1 MSGSGECRCH
11 AHFTGTACELCA
23 PGAFGPLCQG
33 RLCCPA
39 LPCSLTPVACVPTPS
54 CLSLSPACNC
64 TSHGRCDE
72 GLGGSGSCFCD
83 EGWTGPHCE
92 VQLGEWAL
100 CLCPPCTHQCVPQ
113 LHTRMEGSPGGQ
125 PLTWMCGV
133 GPGGQSCSLCALH
146 PAHPR
151 PCAALATAVSAAWA
165 TKGTA
170 AHAQV
175 SRGGGPTP
183 LPPPTVPWPNALLPP
198 PVVDLCQDG
207 RGGCSE
213 HANCSQVGTAVTCT
227 CWPDYEGDGWSCR
240 ARNPCEDGHRGGCS
254 EHADC
259 LNTGPV
265 SMGSRATGWG
275 PPGFGCPRP

>member
-1 MSGSGECRCH
+1 MAPCSQGTSGECS
-11 AHFTGTACELCA
+11 ACELCA

-39 LPCSLTPVACVPTPS
+39 LPCSLTPLAHVPTPS
-54 CLSLSPACNC
+54 CLYFSPACNC

-83 EGWTGPHCE
+83 EGWTGPRCE

-113 LHTRMEGSPGGQ
+113 LHTRTEGSPGGQ

-133 GPGGQSCSLCALH
+133 GPGGQSCSLCVLR

-170 AHAQV
+170 VRAQV

-183 LPPPTVPWPNALLPP
+183 LPSPPERYLVQHPP
-198 PVVDLCQDG
+198 PHLQWWTCARRGVVAAASMPTAARWAQRSPASAG
-207 RGGCSE
+207 QTTRAMAGAAGPATPVRMAS
-213 HANCSQVGTAVTCT
+213 VGAAVSTPTA
-227 CWPDYEGDGWSCR
+227 
-240 ARNPCEDGHRGGCS
+240 
-254 EHADC
+254 
-259 LNTGPV
+259 
-265 SMGSRATGWG
+265 
-275 PPGFGCPRP
+275 